1 MLLRCEWAK
10 KVQKYMDRCK
20 AEQGR
25 GREKR
30 KIHCNIAR
38 VRYLMRTGSHR
49 FAPVRTDS
57 FRAYRH
63 THMLAC
69 LCVLFSSV
77 DVTSYL
83 TSVDFPKDYTYRVS
97 SFVQILGLQ
106 KKNQSSLLSD
116 FLLITIV
123 NHCEVSISSHCSTPK
138 LCLLIPHLHHP
149 LCSCAQPSLLL

>member
-1 MLLRCEWAK
+1 MESSSFSLYP
-10 KVQKYMDRCK
+10 QKYIVTSRACGIWC
-20 AEQGR
+20 AP
-25 GREKR
+25 
-30 KIHCNIAR
+30 
-38 VRYLMRTGSHR
+38 VRTGSHRFAPIRTGSHR

-123 NHCEVSISSHCSTPK
+123 NYCEVSISSHCSTPK